1 MTTRGTRRKL
11 STVAADGDRLST
23 LEKLRDVIA
32 KSVEDTAVSDRDR
45 VSFVTQ
51 LRHVLKEIEEIKES
65 RGINQ
70 VNNTPVNVL
79 DEIAKKRNSRAS

>member
-1 MTTRGTRRKL
+1 MTTRGTRKRL
-11 STVAADGDRLST
+11 STVAAEGDRLST

-51 LRHVLKEIEEIKES
+51 LRHVLKEIEEIKAS
-65 RGINQ
+65 RGISQESN
-70 VNNTPVNVL
+70 VPVNVL
-79 DEIAKKRNSRAS
+79 DEIAKRRNSRAS